1 MDPGAPARLDG
12 SGSSDPDGDIL
23 TFAWTQ
29 TRGSQV
35 RLSDASYVQPSFE
48 APWRPEPLVF
58 RLTVTDPDGLSDSD
72 EVTVTVRDLAPTFGD
87 SEVAPLVL
95 DVEHEMEAVVLPE
108 ASGGNGALSY
118 GLASA
123 PAGLAGLDFDPA
135 ARRLSGTP
143 DAKGQYIFTYRA
155 EDADDNREASDA
167 ALLTFTVTVR
177 ASVEARKRVLTRTLA
192 AVGSTALS
200 SALDTIGSRFADAMP
215 GTNVTL
221 AGQQLSFA
229 AAVGPGAARGACPPG
244 GFGRHGSERH
254 GFASGAF
261 GGGFRESEFAAG
273 AGGCRF
279 GPGAAGAG
287 SRGAGWDNLLQS
299 SAFALALG
307 DPGEDDGTAPRWGVW
322 GGGDLM
328 AFEGRPDPVSHY
340 RGEARTGWLGVD
352 ARAGR
357 WVAGLAVSHGASGSD
372 YGFAGGE
379 AADERGRLETT
390 LTTFYPYGRW
400 TLGNGLEL
408 RGLATSSSRLP
419 ETANCGQDR
428 ASCRPARRRRHRRH
442 HHLPVELTGEVLN
455 DGRGA
460 RGQDSRCVPP
470 RFVAPRLPAVRHAPS
485 SRRASRAPP
494 RSRCHA
500 DFFHGLLKLRL

>member
-1 MDPGAPARLDG
+1 MTPVRVAVIGAGAAGLVAAHELRLEG
-12 SGSSDPDGDIL
+12 H
-23 TFAWTQ
+23 
-29 TRGSQV
+29 
-35 RLSDASYVQPSFE
+35 
-48 APWRPEPLVF
+48 
-58 RLTVTDPDGLSDSD
+58 
-72 EVTVTVRDLAPTFGD
+72 EVTVFEQSDRVGGLWNYTD
-87 SEVAPLVL
+87 EV
-95 DVEHEMEAVVLPE
+95 
-108 ASGGNGALSY
+108 
-118 GLASA
+118 
-123 PAGLAGLDFDPA
+123 
-135 ARRLSGTP
+135 
-143 DAKGQYIFTYRA
+143 
-155 EDADDNREASDA
+155 
-167 ALLTFTVTVR
+167 
-177 ASVEARKRVLTRTLA
+177 
-192 AVGSTALS
+192 
-200 SALDTIGSRFADAMP
+200 
-215 GTNVTL
+215 
-221 AGQQLSFA
+221 
-229 AAVGPGAARGACPPG
+229 
-244 GFGRHGSERH
+244 
-254 GFASGAF
+254 
-261 GGGFRESEFAAG
+261 
-273 AGGCRF
+273 
-279 GPGAAGAG
+279 
-287 SRGAGWDNLLQS
+287 
-299 SAFALALG
+299 
-307 DPGEDDGTAPRWGVW
+307 EDDPLGQRPSRRIHTSLYESLEVNLPR
-322 GGGDLM
+322 DLM

-460 RGQDSRCVPP
+460 RGQDSRCIPP